1 MKPAGIWQG
10 SGLLDLQASCLR
22 FRVLKG
28 SGLEVSDAQE
38 LLAGRIDSGWKGLR
52 IEVQAFSLK
61 RRISSVGQA

>member
-1 MKPAGIWQG
+1 MTPAGIWRG

-22 FRVLKG
+22 FGVLKG

-38 LLAGRIDSGWKGLR
+38 LLAGRIHSGWKGLR

-61 RRISSVGQA
+61 TRISSVGQA